1 MTMIMNTNDFM
12 NAGFVTKTH
21 QFTPL
26 GDLKQE
32 ELYFRPPLDL
42 AQEELQP
49 SINVG
54 VIGHVSHGK
63 STVVKSMTG
72 TVTAKF
78 HKEHEKNMTIK
89 LGYAN
94 AKIWFCIFCK
104 DFFSTGSHIMTL
116 EAKCPTCDEEECSLV
131 RHLSFVDCPG
141 HEILMATMLNGA
153 TVMDASLIV
162 IGSDQTCPQ
171 PQTKEHLVALNMMGI
186 KEHIIIQNKIDLV
199 TPERAL
205 TNYNQIKD
213 FVREVCP
220 RALSSPII
228 PTCANQGTNF
238 GYVCSYLSSLP
249 SPTRN
254 LKASP
259 LMMIVRSFDVNR
271 PGETNL
277 DNLQGGVAGGSLV
290 CGTLEVGT
298 HIEIRPGNIIKL
310 KNGTFTCQP
319 LKSKVLS
326 LASDKN
332 ELQKAHPGGLIG
344 VGTTIDPSIAR
355 GDGLVGH
362 VLGLVGTLPHVYS
375 EIEISYILIPRDEEN
390 KSYSLKLQKSETLR
404 LNIGSLSV
412 DAQVTATKADLA
424 KLTLKLPACIIE
436 NSKIS
441 ISRKKDKNSKGWRLI
456 GVGQLQGGKILL
468 A

>member
-1 MTMIMNTNDFM
+1 MNN
-12 NAGFVTKTH
+12 GSVTPKT
-21 QFTPL
+21 QYFTPPINP
-26 GDLKQE
+26 E
-32 ELYFRPPLDL
+32 
-42 AQEELQP
+42 QEELQP

-94 AKIWFCIFCK
+94 AKIWHCSFCK
-104 DFFSTGSHIMTL
+104 DFFSTGSDIMSA

-162 IGSDQTCPQ
+162 IGSDKTCPQ

-186 KEHIIIQNKIDLV
+186 KDHIIIQNKIDLV
-199 TPERAL
+199 SQEGAL
-205 TNYNQIKD
+205 ANYNQIKQFLQD
-213 FVREVCP
+213 VCP
-220 RALSSPII
+220 RALDSPVI

-238 GYVCSYLSSLP
+238 GHVCSYLSSLP
-249 SPTRN
+249 APPRN
-254 LKASP
+254 LEASP

-271 PGETNL
+271 PGESNL
-277 DNLQGGVAGGSLV
+277 DNLQGGIAGGSLV
-290 CGTLEVGT
+290 RGTLRVSDE
-298 HIEIRPGNIIKL
+298 IEIRPGNIIKL
-310 KNGTFTCQP
+310 KNGGFACQP

-332 ELQKAHPGGLIG
+332 ELQHAFPGGLIG

-362 VLGLVGTLPHVYS
+362 VLGRAGTLPPVYT
-375 EIEISYILIPRDEEN
+375 EIEISYVLIPRDEEN

-424 KLTLKLPACIIE
+424 KLTLKLPSCIIAK
-436 NSKIS
+436 SKIS
-441 ISRKKDKNSKGWRLI
+441 ISRKIDKKSKGWRLI
-456 GVGQLQGGKILL
+456 GVGVLQSGKILL
-468 A
+468 S